1 MQRRHA
7 IATGTGDR
15 QLFSLGLSG
24 TTCRNIPNARPRH
37 RCSTLLLQE
46 PCHRRRRRLAA
57 PRRLRI
63 QAIDSQAARHL
74 SSSPHRVELLN
85 LGARCRSTIVSSG
98 NVAPLLS
105 LPRRRARRRRRR
117 RCLVQHCG
125 EPACF
130 PRIPLPTPRRRPC
143 RHEAALRPSRA
154 AVLFPN
160 FTPALRHG
168 TGRHTMSRFVRADGF

>member
-1 MQRRHA
+1 MGMQWRHA

-37 RCSTLLLQE
+37 RCSTLTLGC
-46 PCHRRRRRLAA
+46 PSFLASWSQKA
-57 PRRLRI
+57 HLR
-63 QAIDSQAARHL
+63 L
-74 SSSPHRVELLN
+74 SSASAATRSPPKASHPSHRQPGSSSLVVLSPRVELLN

-117 RCLVQHCG
+117 RFLVQHLG
-125 EPACF
+125 EPTNF

-143 RHEAALRPSRA
+143 RH
-154 AVLFPN
+154 
-160 FTPALRHG
+160 
-168 TGRHTMSRFVRADGF
+168 